1 VRLCNQFWML
11 KICVDLP
18 CLLNPYYSVRNQWW
32 QGNCVARSLKV
43 DILDSHHLDEYVP
56 FLFVHLQQ
64 SLLDLLINRILY
76 MVFKIWKGTHIQV
89 YFTDIDQLWMHANNE
104 RSWLVALVLS
114 YISRKLAVLVNGK

>member
-1 VRLCNQFWML
+1 
-11 KICVDLP
+11 
-18 CLLNPYYSVRNQWW
+18 
-32 QGNCVARSLKV
+32 LKV

-64 SLLDLLINRILY
+64 SLLDSLINHILY
-76 MVFKIWKGTHIQV
+76 MVFKIWKRTHVQV

-104 RSWLVALVLS
+104 PSWLVALVLS